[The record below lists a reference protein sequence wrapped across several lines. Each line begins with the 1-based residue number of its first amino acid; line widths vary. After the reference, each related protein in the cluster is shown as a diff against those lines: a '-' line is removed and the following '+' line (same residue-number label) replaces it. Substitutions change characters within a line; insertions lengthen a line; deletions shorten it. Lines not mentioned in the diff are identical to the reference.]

1 MKMTRRNFIRAAGV
15 AAVFTPALTTAAT
28 SKAERILP
36 NRVLGSTGEKVTAFG
51 LGGYHVGVSKDE
63 KKAEALIERA
73 MERGVRFFD
82 NAVQYQEGLA
92 ETFYGK
98 FLCPKYRDQV
108 FLMTK
113 SSGTTPE
120 AVRKDLDDSLRR
132 MSTDHLDLWQMH
144 AFVSV
149 EDVKKRIANG
159 VVDVFL
165 EAREKK
171 KTRFIGFT
179 GHSSQEAHSYFI
191 DWCVERGFRMDT
203 CQMPVNVFDPHYDSF
218 LIQVEPKLRKQK
230 IALLAMKT
238 MAFGRAIER
247 AKEMD
252 PSIVTPKNLHEFVY
266 SLPVACLISGCETVE
281 QIDQNTSI
289 LEDFKPMTED
299 RRKELIESVKPMAG
313 QKIESYKR
321 KV

>member
-1 MKMTRRNFIRAAGV
+1 MTRREFIRAASV
-15 AAVFTPALTTAAT
+15 AAVFTPALMAVGAAKT
-28 SKAERILP
+28 EPILP
-36 NRVLGSTGEKVTAFG
+36 IRMLGSTGEKVTAFG
-51 LGGYHVGVSKDE
+51 LGGYHVGLSMDE

-82 NAVQYQEGLA
+82 NAVQYQQGLA

-113 SSGTTPE
+113 SMGPTAE
-120 AVRKDLDDSLRR
+120 AARKDLGDSLRR
-132 MSTDHLDLWQMH
+132 LNTDHLDLWQMH
-144 AFVSV
+144 AFESV
-149 EDVKKRIANG
+149 DDVKRRIANG
-159 VVDVFL
+159 VIDVFA

-179 GHSSQEAHSYFI
+179 GHSSQEAHRYFI
-191 DWCVERGFRMDT
+191 DWCTERGLRMDT
-203 CQMPVNVFDPHYDSF
+203 CQMPVNAFDPHYDSF
-218 LIQVEPKLRKQK
+218 LIHVEPKLREHN

-238 MAFGRAIER
+238 MAFGRAIKR
-247 AKEMD
+247 AKELE
-252 PSIVTPKNLHEFVY
+252 PSIITAKNLHEFVY

-281 QIDQNTSI
+281 QIDQNTAI
-289 LEDFKPMTED
+289 LENFTPMTEA
-299 RRKELIESVKPMAG
+299 RRKELIEAVKPIAG